1 MYPAKKACAS
11 PYYLPAYA
19 SSIPRSG
26 GTTMTTSVNERLL
39 QQAIDRLVRE
49 GKVERIVME
58 NGEQGVRLLKEKA
71 SVPLL
76 RH

>member
-1 MYPAKKACAS
+1 
-11 PYYLPAYA
+11 
-19 SSIPRSG
+19 
-26 GTTMTTSVNERLL
+26 MTTSVNDCLL

-49 GKVERIVME
+49 GKLERIVME
-58 NGEQGVRLLKEKA
+58 NGEQGVRLLKKEKA